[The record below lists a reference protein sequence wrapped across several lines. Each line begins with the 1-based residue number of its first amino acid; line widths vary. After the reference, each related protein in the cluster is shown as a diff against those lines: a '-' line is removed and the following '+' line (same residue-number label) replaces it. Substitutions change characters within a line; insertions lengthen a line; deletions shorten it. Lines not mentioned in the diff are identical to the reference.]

1 MKSRKRAYSIALCC
15 LLAVTVLLPGLVF
28 LFAGA
33 TAADDQEE
41 SLLGTLSAQFEAS
54 SPGMVSS
61 GTGDLGGKSYGAY
74 QFASRYDTPKA
85 FFEWC
90 LQQDDTYYRS
100 VGERLQ
106 DAYYSGG
113 AGYGTNFDNTWR
125 ALNNED
131 SAGFLR
137 VQRNY
142 VRLSYYEPIVAKLEA
157 NVPGFSADDYSIAL
171 RNVLW
176 SRAAQ
181 HGTGGAYSVVT
192 RAFAALGGFK
202 NQPEAEL
209 IDAIY
214 AESGRLTTDAATT
227 MSGTTAER
235 YGVSGQALA
244 YYTGCSGEVQL
255 GVYLRLRVNE
265 PAKAQA
271 MLAQYGYADAVI
283 DEGVYRIQPS
293 SNTNLSAVAGS
304 TSVSLNGVADSDAQ
318 RFQLTYYASG
328 YYAITCR
335 DSGLRLAA
343 ASDGSVTMEKPAASE
358 SQMWRLACYNS
369 GFSIQNRATGQY
381 LAASSYA
388 AGGRRQTAQSAYQWQ
403 VALAAGGWSLAGAS
417 YPTYASGL
425 TEGASSYPFRGTLRC
440 SYPISRVEVRIL
452 NAAGGDAITPAAA
465 SPGSKS
471 FDLSSLDNSV
481 AFSRLRAGGYT
492 LVITAESGAPTD
504 GTFRLESPFYVSGDG
519 FTVTFD
525 PCGGTCGEAKR
536 AVYAGQCYGD
546 LPTAAKD
553 GWTFDGWYTAPEG
566 GSRID
571 GADIVTAG
579 DHTLYAHYSRE
590 YSYVFYNYDGTA
602 VSSGRL
608 AAGEEIP
615 APDQTPSRP
624 SDGTYYYVFTGW
636 SGYSAGMTIS
646 DNVSFTAAYEAHEI
660 VGEPDQIITSAY
672 VIRDGWLRRI
682 PLGTTTAEV
691 QSGLTPSSGITIHK
705 GSAPATGLAGTGMTV
720 EYTRGGEVVQTL
732 TMVVTG
738 DLNGDGRLDISD
750 VVQLQGSL
758 LNRVTLSDAAAQAA
772 DVNGD
777 GRIDISDM
785 VQMTAAL
792 LGRSSVKPN

>member
-227 MSGTTAER
+227 MSGATAER
-235 YGVSGQALA
+235 YGVSGKALA

-335 DSGLRLAA
+335 DSGLRLTA
-343 ASDGSVTMEKPAASE
+343 ASDGSVTMEKPANTDRSKNAAYIPPAFGSPTSYTLNAGE
-358 SQMWRLACYNS
+358 LLTPNFVS
-369 GFSIQNRATGQY
+369 GSAMGTVSGTGGVTVLPPAVSGSANGSTGSYTPVKYTTVTKDLYYSGGY
-381 LAASSYA
+381 L
-388 AGGRRQTAQSAYQWQ
+388 
-403 VALAAGGWSLAGAS
+403 
-417 YPTYASGL
+417 
-425 TEGASSYPFRGTLRC
+425 GTLKIPTLGLSVKVYQGTDADALRKGAGHFASTSIWEGNVAIAGHNRGVNNHFGKIHILDIGDTIKLTTQLGTR
-440 SYPISRVEVRIL
+440 SYEVY
-452 NAAGGDAITPAAA
+452 
-465 SPGSKS
+465 SVSKIGVDDTS
-471 FDLSSLDNSV
+471 VLSDSTENII
-481 AFSRLRAGGYT
+481 T
-492 LVITAESGAPTD
+492 LV
-504 GTFRLESPFYVSGDG
+504 
-519 FTVTFD
+519 
-525 PCGGTCGEAKR
+525 TCVMNQPDYRWCVQA
-536 AVYAGQCYGD
+536 
-546 LPTAAKD
+546 
-553 GWTFDGWYTAPEG
+553 
-566 GSRID
+566 
-571 GADIVTAG
+571 
-579 DHTLYAHYSRE
+579 RE
-590 YSYVFYNYDGTA
+590 
-602 VSSGRL
+602 
-608 AAGEEIP
+608 
-615 APDQTPSRP
+615 
-624 SDGTYYYVFTGW
+624 
-636 SGYSAGMTIS
+636 
-646 DNVSFTAAYEAHEI
+646 
-660 VGEPDQIITSAY
+660 
-672 VIRDGWLRRI
+672 
-682 PLGTTTAEV
+682 
-691 QSGLTPSSGITIHK
+691 K
-705 GSAPATGLAGTGMTV
+705 
-720 EYTRGGEVVQTL
+720 
-732 TMVVTG
+732 
-738 DLNGDGRLDISD
+738 
-750 VVQLQGSL
+750 
-758 LNRVTLSDAAAQAA
+758 
-772 DVNGD
+772 
-777 GRIDISDM
+777 
-785 VQMTAAL
+785 
-792 LGRSSVKPN
+792 

>member
-157 NVPGFSADDYSIAL
+157 NVPGFSADNYSIAL

-388 AGGRRQTAQSAYQWQ
+388 AGGRLQTAQSAYQWQ
-403 VALAAGGWSLAGAS
+403 VALA
-417 YPTYASGL
+417 
-425 TEGASSYPFRGTLRC
+425 
-440 SYPISRVEVRIL
+440 
-452 NAAGGDAITPAAA
+452 
-465 SPGSKS
+465 
-471 FDLSSLDNSV
+471 
-481 AFSRLRAGGYT
+481 AGGYT

-602 VSSGRL
+602 VCSGRL

>member
-235 YGVSGQALA
+235 YGVSGKALA

-388 AGGRRQTAQSAYQWQ
+388 AGGRLQTAQSAYQWQ
-403 VALAAGGWSLAGAS
+403 VALAA
-417 YPTYASGL
+417 
-425 TEGASSYPFRGTLRC
+425 
-440 SYPISRVEVRIL
+440 
-452 NAAGGDAITPAAA
+452 AAGRSPARATRPMPAA
-465 SPGSKS
+465 
-471 FDLSSLDNSV
+471 
-481 AFSRLRAGGYT
+481 
-492 LVITAESGAPTD
+492 
-504 GTFRLESPFYVSGDG
+504 
-519 FTVTFD
+519 
-525 PCGGTCGEAKR
+525 
-536 AVYAGQCYGD
+536 
-546 LPTAAKD
+546 
-553 GWTFDGWYTAPEG
+553 
-566 GSRID
+566 
-571 GADIVTAG
+571 
-579 DHTLYAHYSRE
+579 
-590 YSYVFYNYDGTA
+590 
-602 VSSGRL
+602 
-608 AAGEEIP
+608 
-615 APDQTPSRP
+615 
-624 SDGTYYYVFTGW
+624 
-636 SGYSAGMTIS
+636 
-646 DNVSFTAAYEAHEI
+646 
-660 VGEPDQIITSAY
+660 
-672 VIRDGWLRRI
+672 
-682 PLGTTTAEV
+682 
-691 QSGLTPSSGITIHK
+691 
-705 GSAPATGLAGTGMTV
+705 
-720 EYTRGGEVVQTL
+720 
-732 TMVVTG
+732 
-738 DLNGDGRLDISD
+738 
-750 VVQLQGSL
+750 
-758 LNRVTLSDAAAQAA
+758 
-772 DVNGD
+772 
-777 GRIDISDM
+777 
-785 VQMTAAL
+785 
-792 LGRSSVKPN
+792 

>member
-271 MLAQYGYADAVI
+271 MLRRTYDYRTPLLPTVQGARYDSAALYIEKDGVRVKLTPNEGKLLSCLISKRGKVVSREELMISLWDSDQFVDDNTLSVNMNRLRRKFEEVGVKNCIVTHRARGYA
-283 DEGVYRIQPS
+283 
-293 SNTNLSAVAGS
+293 L
-304 TSVSLNGVADSDAQ
+304 
-318 RFQLTYYASG
+318 
-328 YYAITCR
+328 
-335 DSGLRLAA
+335 
-343 ASDGSVTMEKPAASE
+343 DG
-358 SQMWRLACYNS
+358 
-369 GFSIQNRATGQY
+369 
-381 LAASSYA
+381 
-388 AGGRRQTAQSAYQWQ
+388 
-403 VALAAGGWSLAGAS
+403 
-417 YPTYASGL
+417 
-425 TEGASSYPFRGTLRC
+425 
-440 SYPISRVEVRIL
+440 
-452 NAAGGDAITPAAA
+452 
-465 SPGSKS
+465 
-471 FDLSSLDNSV
+471 
-481 AFSRLRAGGYT
+481 
-492 LVITAESGAPTD
+492 
-504 GTFRLESPFYVSGDG
+504 
-519 FTVTFD
+519 
-525 PCGGTCGEAKR
+525 
-536 AVYAGQCYGD
+536 
-546 LPTAAKD
+546 
-553 GWTFDGWYTAPEG
+553 
-566 GSRID
+566 
-571 GADIVTAG
+571 
-579 DHTLYAHYSRE
+579 
-590 YSYVFYNYDGTA
+590 
-602 VSSGRL
+602 
-608 AAGEEIP
+608 
-615 APDQTPSRP
+615 
-624 SDGTYYYVFTGW
+624 
-636 SGYSAGMTIS
+636 
-646 DNVSFTAAYEAHEI
+646 
-660 VGEPDQIITSAY
+660 
-672 VIRDGWLRRI
+672 
-682 PLGTTTAEV
+682 
-691 QSGLTPSSGITIHK
+691 
-705 GSAPATGLAGTGMTV
+705 
-720 EYTRGGEVVQTL
+720 
-732 TMVVTG
+732 
-738 DLNGDGRLDISD
+738 
-750 VVQLQGSL
+750 
-758 LNRVTLSDAAAQAA
+758 
-772 DVNGD
+772 
-777 GRIDISDM
+777 
-785 VQMTAAL
+785 
-792 LGRSSVKPN
+792 